1 MALRAVYSNSVG
13 SNVDISSRIR
23 AYQLSVSQYAEEG
36 STAITQLQV
45 DDPEGGINILG
56 LRTITLTETAES
68 SNQQVIGQWFT
79 TDREVTRGESMRT
92 GAARVWHVNM
102 ADPNSIIARR
112 IMRGS
117 DANRPAET
125 DVQRVQWLLS
135 TVEFGNFVT
144 TSRYVST
151 RFPVQM
157 DAVDYRDQNNSQIID
172 DCAQASGKNYFVFWD
187 EPVGAFGLFYDF
199 AGSSVFRSSIQLT
212 NVLGFVDN
220 DIIFAVS
227 DSETKLARD
236 PGRVY
241 SGVLLPYV
249 GGEVYVK
256 RDATAIAFYSRD
268 TNAPSVNVK
277 SSSAATARANRY
289 LTDIA
294 TEADVITAS
303 FKVPLAKVNHLQVGM
318 AVQCWFSHFPGYD
331 TGWNWMRVLTRN
343 VTATSEEWYTIE
355 VELAAQVGG
364 LDAGGGVTDTGLPV
378 PQPPIVAP
386 SPPQSCAGLNGLR
399 YFYTAA
405 GTRTALGLVY
415 GCLGNGYQATSTTF
429 IQYWAIGGYAN
440 EYPEAGIVTGCS
452 EGGINHCLYSVGSTD
467 YFPGGIATYVRFTVV
482 GPGTLTVKTAV
493 HPGGLLGPC
502 GSVTAP
508 GFLNLYRSGGGTT
521 LVAHDNQMPGTDMTV
536 VVPNDGFC
544 AHYADLNFSTGPWGL
559 VSATWAPA

>member
-1 MALRAVYSNSVG
+1 MALRAVYANSVG

-56 LRTITLTETAES
+56 LRTITLSETAET

-187 EPVGAFGLFYDF
+187 EPVGAYGLFYDF

-303 FKVPLAKVNHLQVGM
+303 FKVPIAKVNHLQVGQ

-364 LDAGGGVTDTGLPV
+364 LNAGGGLTDTGLPV

-386 SPPQSCAGLNGLR
+386 SPPQSCMASDGLTYN
-399 YFYTAA
+399 YTAG
-405 GTRTALGLVY
+405 GTRNALGLQF
-415 GCLGNGYQATSTTF
+415 GCLGNGWSAYSTTF
-429 IQYWAIGGYAN
+429 IQYWATGGYTN
-440 EYPEAGIVTGCS
+440 EYPEAGIYSGCTDGGVNYCTYNAGGIDYF
-452 EGGINHCLYSVGSTD
+452 EGGTARFI
-467 YFPGGIATYVRFTVV
+467 RFTMI
-482 GPGTLTVKTAV
+482 GPGTLTVKTVA
-493 HPGGLLGPC
+493 HAGGLHGGPC
-502 GSVTAP
+502 ATAASP
-508 GFLNLYRSGGGTT
+508 GTLRASRSGTT
-521 LVAHDNQMPGTDMTV
+521 TVVATDSQLPGTDMV
-536 VVPNDGFC
+536 VTIPNDGFC
-544 AHYADLNFSTGPWGL
+544 AHLADMQFSTGGFGF
-559 VSATWAPA
+559 VSATWTPA